1 MRGRAHF
8 GAFAFVAALIAS
20 SAEIAEAQ
28 TLRTFTVGHWNAG
41 AYGKDGRFS
50 YCAAAGTYKSG
61 ITMRFAIDRQYRWS
75 VGFMHRDWTM
85 PRGMEFDVA
94 LEIDDGQPIYV
105 RARAVDATRALMQL
119 ADSVALFDRFRRGR
133 VLRVST
139 RSHMFS
145 LELESSSAMLAQL
158 HDCVRRYTQPVNVAN
173 PFDGKRRA
181 TSNPREAIEN
191 PALQAEAAVLLAN
204 VMAAANVSGYA
215 MGSPEEAAKMGAH
228 AFWTGPSVVG
238 SLLIIPVRRVD
249 DPEIPGLVTGINAM
263 GCKGAFMSG
272 SIPSDGARE
281 VRVTTTCQPSGQPL
295 STTYYFGIPRPRGGL
310 YLFATRTRQDGNRED
325 AERADE
331 MIRQATYRTVN

>member
-8 GAFAFVAALIAS
+8 GALVLIAALTAPSIAVAQS
-20 SAEIAEAQ
+20 Q

-41 AYGKDGRFS
+41 AYGNDGRFS
-50 YCAAAGTYKSG
+50 HCAAQGTYKSG

-75 VGFMHRDWTM
+75 IGFMHRGWTM
-85 PRGMEFDVA
+85 PPGIEFDVA
-94 LEIDDGQPIYV
+94 FEIDDERPIYV
-105 RARAVDATRALMQL
+105 RGRAFDATRALIQL
-119 ADSVALFDRFRRGR
+119 ADSAALFDRFRRGR
-133 VLRVST
+133 ILRVST

-145 LELESSSAMLAQL
+145 LELEGSSAMLAQL

-181 TSNPREAIEN
+181 TSNTRDSIEN

-204 VMAAANVSGYA
+204 VMSAANVSGYA
-215 MGSPEEAAKMGAH
+215 MGTPEEAAKMGAH
-228 AFWTGPSVVG
+228 AAWTAPSIVG
-238 SLLIIPVRRVD
+238 TLLIIAARRVD

-281 VRVTTTCQPSGQPL
+281 VRVTTTCQPPGQLL

-310 YLFATRTRQDGNRED
+310 YLFATRTRQDGSRED
-325 AERADE
+325 VERADE
-331 MIRQATYRTVN
+331 MIRQASLRTTN